1 MIEEVEF
8 TMFPDS
14 CKIEQKPFLNYR
26 KWNFYT
32 VPNSDQEYSVE
43 KLIEIFY
50 KNKSFIDTEISRIEL
65 ENLLKNRCA

>member
-1 MIEEVEF
+1 MIEQVEF

-32 VPNSDQEYSVE
+32 VPNSDQEYSV
-43 KLIEIFY
+43 
-50 KNKSFIDTEISRIEL
+50 
-65 ENLLKNRCA
+65 

>member
-26 KWNFYT
+26 NWTFYT
-32 VPNSDQEYSVE
+32 VANSDQEYSVE

-65 ENLLKNRCA
+65 ENLL